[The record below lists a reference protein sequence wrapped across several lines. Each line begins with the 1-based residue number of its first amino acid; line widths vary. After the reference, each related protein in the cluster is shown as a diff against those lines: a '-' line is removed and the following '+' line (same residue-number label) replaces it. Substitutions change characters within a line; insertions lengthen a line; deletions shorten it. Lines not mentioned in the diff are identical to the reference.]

1 MNRLETEIEIA
12 ADGSLRL
19 LSPLPVWLKPGRAHV
34 VLTVVDAVESERK
47 RQIPQATPEMIARR
61 MAALQKVREL
71 NPYRDV
77 TDPVEWQRTLHDD
90 VIQPGRK

>member
-19 LSPLPVWLKPGRAHV
+19 LSPLPNWLKPGRVCV
-34 VLTVVDAVESERK
+34 VLTVEDAAEPRRK
-47 RQIPQATPEMIARR
+47 REISQATPEMMDRR
-61 MAALQKVREL
+61 MAALQKVRDL

-77 TDPVEWQRTLHDD
+77 TDPVEWQRRLRDD
-90 VIQPGRK
+90 VTQPERI